1 MPGAAVSLK
10 RLPVESPWLQ
20 FTIDPHSAS
29 ISSRF
34 GQVPRLAAGRR
45 VRRGAGGERRGV
57 RPLRPHGLAAAAAAA
72 AGRGSGDQ
80 WLGALVMTSTDDE
93 MRRNVVESQPRLRL
107 SRYYYKRRLRLV
119 VVQVIRGWELGLR
132 TMRYGEQALLRCR

>member
-1 MPGAAVSLK
+1 
-10 RLPVESPWLQ
+10 
-20 FTIDPHSAS
+20 
-29 ISSRF
+29 
-34 GQVPRLAAGRR
+34 
-45 VRRGAGGERRGV
+45 
-57 RPLRPHGLAAAAAAA
+57 
-72 AGRGSGDQ
+72 
-80 WLGALVMTSTDDE
+80 MTSTDDE